1 MQAFDLPI
9 TAPESMGFEQ
19 FIKHMRRDKKVL
31 GGKIR
36 LVLPTEIGKADVFS
50 DVSEDLLKRVI
61 SCV

>member
-1 MQAFDLPI
+1 
-9 TAPESMGFEQ
+9 MGFEQ